1 MIWIVKNLPLLNE
14 TIRDFFIR
22 QNVMLCPPRFCALW
36 FYMKP
41 FQEISRGCFTL
52 KLFLTG
58 VLQAKYE
65 N

>member
-1 MIWIVKNLPLLNE
+1 MKPF
-14 TIRDFFIR
+14 DFFIR
-22 QNVMLCPPRFCALW
+22 HNVMLCPPRFCALW